1 MEIKTT
7 GVAGTLESS
16 DIQVMISKGSNG
28 IELDLDSE
36 VKKAY
41 GDQITKVITETLQK
55 FGLENAKVKAT
66 DKGAL
71 DCVIKARTLAAAQR
85 ATETT
90 DEPKLEVL
98 QR

>member
-16 DIQVMISKGSNG
+16 DIQVMLSKGDNG
-28 IELDLDSE
+28 IEINLDSE
-36 VKKAY
+36 VKKLY
-41 GDQITKVITETLQK
+41 GDQIEAVIKTTLTS
-55 FGLENAKVKAT
+55 FGLTDAKVKAV

-85 ATETT
+85 ATKTT
-90 DEPKLEVL
+90 DKPALEVL
-98 QR
+98 

>member
-1 MEIKTT
+1 MEVKTT

-16 DIQVMISKGSNG
+16 DIQITISKNASG
-28 IELDLDSE
+28 IVIDLESE

-41 GDQITKVITETLQK
+41 GDQIESVIKDTLTKY
-55 FGLENAKVKAT
+55 GLANCKVKAV

-85 ATETT
+85 ATETS
-90 DEPKLEVL
+90 DKPDLEVL
-98 QR
+98 

>member
-1 MEIKTT
+1 MEIKKT

-28 IELDLDSE
+28 IEIELDSE

-41 GDQITKVITETLQK
+41 GDQIEKVITKTIK
-55 FGLENAKVKAT
+55 NYGLNDVKVKAV

-85 ATETT
+85 ATETS
-90 DEPKLEVL
+90 DQPDLEVL
-98 QR
+98 

>member
-1 MEIKTT
+1 MEIKTV

-16 DIQVMISKGSNG
+16 DIQIMISKGNNG
-28 IELDLDSE
+28 IKIDLDSD

-41 GDQITKVITETLQK
+41 GDEIEKVIIETLNK
-55 FGLENAKVKAT
+55 FGIESAKVKAT

-85 ATETT
+85 ATATQ
-90 DEPKLEVL
+90 DKPDLEVL
-98 QR
+98 

>member
-7 GVAGTLESS
+7 AVAGTLESS
-16 DIQVMISKGSNG
+16 DIQIMISKGSNG
-28 IELDLDSE
+28 IEIDLESE

-41 GDQITKVITETLQK
+41 GDQIEKVITDTLK
-55 FGLENAKVKAT
+55 AYGLENAKVKAI

-85 ATETT
+85 ATETS
-90 DEPKLEVL
+90 DKPDLEVL
-98 QR
+98 

>member
-7 GVAGTLESS
+7 AVAGTLESS
-16 DIQVMISKGSNG
+16 DIQIMISKGSNG
-28 IELDLDSE
+28 IEIDLESE

-41 GDQITKVITETLQK
+41 GDQIEKVITDTLK
-55 FGLENAKVKAT
+55 AYGLENANVKAT

-85 ATETT
+85 ATKTS
-90 DEPKLEVL
+90 DKPDLEVL
-98 QR
+98 